1 MKVSDVM
8 VRAVICVR
16 DSAPLGEAARLMWE
30 NDLGFVPVL
39 SANGGLAGVVTDR
52 DAFLAA
58 YFQGRPLWEIPVKS
72 AMSSRV
78 WTCPPDAE
86 VDHVERLMREFQV
99 HRMPVVTGAGNLVGV
114 ISLNDIARRAQR
126 DGDLAQEEKVAITL
140 SAIAEPRS
148 PESAP
153 APM

>member
-1 MKVSDVM
+1 MKVGDVM

-16 DSAPLGEAARLMWE
+16 DTAPLGEAARLMWE
-30 NDLGFVPVL
+30 NDLGFIPVI
-39 SANGGLAGVVTDR
+39 SADGGLAGVVTDR

-78 WTCPPDAE
+78 WTCPPEAE

-99 HRMPVVTGAGNLVGV
+99 HRMPVVTAAGNLVGV
-114 ISLNDIARRAQR
+114 ISLNDIARRAAR
-126 DGDLAQEEKVAITL
+126 DGDRAQEENVALTL
-140 SAIAEPRS
+140 GVIAEPRS
-148 PESAP
+148 PETPA